1 MKSTLAITLGVVS
14 ATLMYGVG
22 LVAPLTPSEGI
33 PRLWELLIFLV
44 CPCVLLLV
52 CAWASSSR
60 LTKAL
65 LVLLSF
71 MFCGFGLWLLR
82 MQLSTI

>member
-1 MKSTLAITLGVVS
+1 MKRTPALALGVVL
-14 ATLMYGVG
+14 AILMYGIG

-33 PRLWELLIFLV
+33 PRLWELLLFLA

-52 CAWASSSR
+52 CAWASGSR
-60 LTKAL
+60 LVKML

-71 MFCGFGLWLLR
+71 VFCGFGLWLLR